1 MVEIKEIT
9 ETSTDEE
16 VASGA
21 HSHIAG
27 LGLDENLKA
36 KPVGDGLVGQEEAR
50 EAAGII
56 VEMVKEGRRAGHG
69 LLLVGPPGTGKTAI
83 AYGMA
88 KELGEDVPFV
98 SISGSEIYGTNLSKT
113 EFLQQAIR
121 RAIGV
126 EITETREVIEGKV
139 ESLEIER
146 TKHPFSPYMEM
157 PSGAIL
163 EVSTQDDR
171 RKFKVPE
178 EIAVQLVQAGVREGD
193 VIQIDLESGRVTKLG
208 RAEEELEKEE
218 EEILG
223 VRAVEVPEGPVQKKK
238 EIRRVV
244 TLHDLDMA
252 NVRAGRLLG
261 FREEEITDEIREKVD
276 EQVQKMVDEGEAN
289 LVPGVLFID
298 EAHMLDIEAFA
309 FLNRSLEEEI
319 APILVMATNRAMAKV
334 RGTDEEAPHGI
345 PGDLLD
351 RLLIA
356 RTRPFKREEIREIIG
371 IRARVQDI
379 ELTDEAHEYLTDL
392 GEEKSLRYATRL
404 LEPARIVA
412 EKEGDD
418 VVDKKHVERVE
429 EVFTDVS
436 DSVEYMEKMRRELP
450 TMKYLTG

>member
-1 MVEIKEIT
+1 MVEIEEIT
-9 ETSTDEE
+9 ESSTREE
-16 VASGA
+16 AVGA
-21 HSHIAG
+21 HSHISG
-27 LGLDENLKA
+27 LGLDENLRA

-56 VEMVKEGRRAGHG
+56 VEMVREGRRSGHG

-88 KELGEDVPFV
+88 RELGEDVPFV
-98 SISGSEIYGTNLSKT
+98 SISGSEIYGTNLSKA

-146 TKHPFSPYMEM
+146 AKHPLSPYMEV

-163 EVSTQDDR
+163 EVSTRDDR

-193 VIQIDLESGRVTKLG
+193 VIQIDLESGRVAKLG
-208 RAEEELEKEE
+208 RAKEALEKEE

-238 EIRRVV
+238 EIKRVV

-276 EQVQKMVDEGEAN
+276 EQVQK
-289 LVPGVLFID
+289 
-298 EAHMLDIEAFA
+298 
-309 FLNRSLEEEI
+309 
-319 APILVMATNRAMAKV
+319 
-334 RGTDEEAPHGI
+334 
-345 PGDLLD
+345 
-351 RLLIA
+351 
-356 RTRPFKREEIREIIG
+356 
-371 IRARVQDI
+371 
-379 ELTDEAHEYLTDL
+379 
-392 GEEKSLRYATRL
+392 
-404 LEPARIVA
+404 
-412 EKEGDD
+412 
-418 VVDKKHVERVE
+418 
-429 EVFTDVS
+429 
-436 DSVEYMEKMRRELP
+436 
-450 TMKYLTG
+450 

>member
-1 MVEIKEIT
+1 MVEIKEIGEVST
-9 ETSTDEE
+9 EETSP
-16 VASGA
+16 GA
-21 HSHIAG
+21 HSHITG

-50 EAAGII
+50 EAAGIV
-56 VEMVKEGRRAGHG
+56 VEMVKKGRRAGHG
-69 LLLVGPPGTGKTAI
+69 LLLIGPPGTGKTAI
-83 AYGMA
+83 AYGIA
-88 KELGEDVPFV
+88 RELGEDVPFV

-113 EFLQQAIR
+113 EFLQQGIR

-126 EITETREVIEGKV
+126 EFTETREVIEGKV

-146 TKHPFSPYMEM
+146 AKHPLSPYMEV
-157 PSGAIL
+157 PSGAIIEL
-163 EVSTQDDR
+163 KTQDDHR
-171 RKFKVPE
+171 RFKVPE
-178 EIAVQLVQAGVREGD
+178 EIAIQLVQAGVREGD
-193 VIQIDLESGRVTKLG
+193 VIQIDVESGHVTKLG
-208 RAEEELEKEE
+208 RAKDALEEEEEEL
-218 EEILG
+218 LG
-223 VRAVEVPEGPVQKKK
+223 VHAVELPEGPVQKKK
-238 EIRRVV
+238 EIKRVV

-261 FREEEITDEIREKVD
+261 FREEEITDEIRQKVD
-276 EQVQKMVDEGEAN
+276 ERVQKMVDEGEAS

-351 RLLIA
+351 RMLIA
-356 RTRPFKREEIREIIG
+356 RTRPFERHEIYEIIG

-379 ELTDEAHEYLTDL
+379 QLTDEAHEYLTDL
-392 GEEKSLRYATRL
+392 GEEKSIRYATRL

-412 EKEGDD
+412 EKEGSE
-418 VVDKKHVERVE
+418 VVEKKHVERVE

-436 DSVEYMEKMRRELP
+436 DSVEYMERMRRELP
-450 TMKYLTG
+450 VMKYLTG